1 LLMENPEDTMAWA
14 GLVGMDLSM
23 EEIEDKVIERRSLN
37 ALDSASGG
45 DGGGNGDDTSA
56 TDGGLAQNSTN
67 VFLKEDAKAPLIP
80 IKKRDVNWMGKA
92 TELSANPELRKDR
105 AGYSEH
111 TKVQVD
117 LTASE
122 SIQNQQMLKANG
134 EVNKRVKKIVKY
146 GLKPLK
152 RWTKDTNLSA
162 SDRMDQELRYRL
174 KDWLEENPYYF
185 FNNVS
190 QLDAFEKNP
199 DKWFQATIEYE
210 QDKTYGL

>member
-1 LLMENPEDTMAWA
+1 
-14 GLVGMDLSM
+14 
-23 EEIEDKVIERRSLN
+23 
-37 ALDSASGG
+37 
-45 DGGGNGDDTSA
+45 
-56 TDGGLAQNSTN
+56 
-67 VFLKEDAKAPLIP
+67 
-80 IKKRDVNWMGKA
+80 MGKA

-105 AGYSEH
+105 AGYSKH

-122 SIQNQQMLKANG
+122 NIQNQQMLKANG
-134 EVNKRVKKIVKY
+134 EVSKRVNKIVDHK
-146 GLKPLK
+146 LKPLK
-152 RWTKDTNLSA
+152 RWTMDRNLSA